1 MKKFLIIISIVSAL
15 SFATEMGVIKGRVVD
30 AANNEPLVGADAV
43 VEGTE
48 LGAATDDNGV
58 FIIPFVP
65 AGTYRVSVSYIGYN
79 TITKVNVYVISN
91 QTTELNFRLEPTV
104 IEVPPMVV
112 TAQRP
117 MVIKTQTQTRRTITA
132 RDINV
137 LPITEIN
144 QIITLQAGVSTDER
158 GTHIRGG
165 RPSEIAYFVD
175 GILTRAPH
183 YGNQS
188 VNINK
193 QAVEEVGIITGGF
206 DAEYGEALSGVVNIV
221 TREGSEKFKGNIRYT
236 TDEIFFSDRLN
247 KLNYGYNLYELS
259 LGGGIME
266 KARLRYF
273 LSSEAMLTD
282 AYENTKYK
290 VPSERF
296 DYKLEGKLS
305 YHLPKAKGK
314 LTLSGFISRE
324 QYMHYQ
330 DIWGDLSFIYHLD
343 HNYGVRRRS
352 KLFTIAFNYMPS
364 SNMIVESKLGYTR
377 YSQFRAVRDL
387 EAEAEKNRKWYDD
400 YIFKAQHFI
409 DIIPKLDVD
418 TLKKNYLVDSMV
430 NYYEEMNSYNA
441 ASLRNNPYGAT
452 GFFYTI
458 GDQRLWRYEFNRDWQ
473 AKLAVTNS
481 IGNIHEVKTGA
492 DLTLQHVGW
501 YDNNLP
507 FYRIPFWDIY
517 EKDPV
522 KFAAFVQ
529 DRMDFEGIIA
539 RLGLRFDYFDSRAA
553 GLENPS
559 DPTDSTV
566 LRAEPRWCIS
576 PRLGF
581 SLPITECSK
590 LRFNYGHFFQTPTA
604 HDLYRSTEPMVVWLL
619 LRRYN
624 SVVGNPNLTAEKTI
638 QYEVGYEN
646 QISDIIA
653 FSFIAYFKD
662 IYDLIQTRQILV
674 LPSPYYQ
681 VTNIDYGSVKGM
693 EITVKKRLSNYW
705 SFDLSYTLQFA
716 KGTAS
721 YAWQHYYDIYNQS
734 RDPITGE
741 YPLPNI
747 DYWLDFDERHM
758 VNSSVA
764 VDFPE
769 DFMVMPLRD
778 FFADFVISFHS
789 GFPYTPIDLKG
800 NKLGDNNSAR
810 MPGYVNVDANLSKEI
825 KIAGLKF
832 SIFSNIYNLFNTDQ
846 VKEVYSS
853 TGRPDDDG
861 GEVEVKISGFSTISM
876 SSAYYTPQ
884 ADYNH
889 DGLNAPD
896 ELCQEYLK
904 ARRTYYNNP
913 FHWKP
918 GFRARVGVALKF

>member
-1 MKKFLIIISIVSAL
+1 MKKFIFLIPILVSVAL
-15 SFATEMGVIKGRVVD
+15 AAELGRIKGTVLD
-30 AANNEPLVGADAV
+30 DTNNEPLVGADV
-43 VEGTE
+43 IIEGTE
-48 LGAATDDNGV
+48 LGSATDADGS

-65 AGTYRVSVSYIGYN
+65 AGTYRITVSYIGYKSV
-79 TITKVNVYVISN
+79 TKVNVLVFSN
-91 QTTELNFRLEPTV
+91 QTTELSFRLEPTV
-104 IEVPPMVV
+104 IKVPPMVV

-117 MVIKTQTQTRRTITA
+117 MVIKTQTQTRRTVTA
-132 RDINV
+132 KDINT

-175 GILTRAPH
+175 GILTKAPH
-183 YGNQS
+183 YGHQS
-188 VNINK
+188 VDINK

-221 TREGSEKFKGNIRYT
+221 TREGGEKFQGNLRYT
-236 TDEIFFSDRLN
+236 TDEVFFSDKFD
-247 KLNYGYNLYELS
+247 KLNYGYNMYELS
-259 LGGGIME
+259 FGGGLLDMS
-266 KARLRYF
+266 RLRYF
-273 LSSEAMLTD
+273 LSGEAMLTD
-282 AYENTKYK
+282 AYESAKYK

-296 DYKLEGKLS
+296 DYKLESKLS

-314 LTLSGFISRE
+314 LTLSGFVSRQ

-352 KLFTIAFNYMPS
+352 NLYTIAFNYMPTTS
-364 SNMIVESKLGYTR
+364 MIIESKLGYTK
-377 YSQFRAVRDL
+377 YSRFRAVRDL
-387 EAEAEKNRKWYDD
+387 EAEAEADRKWYDD

-409 DIIPKLDVD
+409 DIIPELEED
-418 TLKKNYLVDSMV
+418 TLKKNYLVDSMM
-430 NYYEEMNSYNA
+430 NYYEEMQRYSA

-452 GFFYTI
+452 GFFYTV

-473 AKLAVTNS
+473 VKLSVTNS
-481 IGNIHEVKTGA
+481 IGKVHEVKTGA
-492 DLTLQHVGW
+492 ALTLQHVGW

-522 KFAAFVQ
+522 RFAAYAQ
-529 DRMDFEGIIA
+529 DRMDFEGIIT
-539 RLGLRFDYFDSRAA
+539 RLGLRFDYFDSKAA

-559 DPTDSTV
+559 DPTDSNIIW
-566 LRAEPRWCIS
+566 AEPKWRIS

-581 SLPITECSK
+581 SLPITERSK

-624 SVVGNPNLTAEKTI
+624 SVVGNPNLTVEKTI
-638 QYEVGYEN
+638 QYEIGYEN
-646 QISDIIA
+646 QVSDLIA
-653 FSFIAYFKD
+653 FGFIAYYKD

-674 LPSPYYQ
+674 LPNPYYQ
-681 VTNIDYGSVKGM
+681 VINIDYGNVKGM
-693 EITVKKRLSNYW
+693 EFTMKKRLANYW

-721 YAWQHYYDIYNQS
+721 YAWQHYYDIYNQP

-758 VNSSVA
+758 INSSFTI
-764 VDFPE
+764 DFPE
-769 DFMVMPLRD
+769 DFMLMPLRN
-778 FFADFVISFHS
+778 FFTSFIFSFHS
-789 GFPYTPIDLKG
+789 GFPYTPTDLKG

-810 MPGYVNVDANLSKEI
+810 MPGYINVDANISKKV
-825 KIAGLKF
+825 KIGGLKLLL
-832 SIFSNIYNLFNTDQ
+832 FSNLYNLFNTEQ
-846 VKEVYSS
+846 VTKVYSS

-861 GEVEVKISGFSTISM
+861 GEITVKLSGFSTISM
-876 SSAYYTPQ
+876 SSSYYTPQ

-889 DGLNAPD
+889 DGLNSPE
-896 ELCQEYLK
+896 ELYEEYLK
-904 ARRTYYNNP
+904 ARRLYKNNP

-918 GFRARVGVALKF
+918 GFRARLGIALQF